1 MPPLAVP
8 DTICLVRCWLP
19 LPQVLVHEVQPDQAV
34 VWQSTGQR
42 NMLHGS
48 DSDLWP
54 QATPPKYAST
64 ETERERLRE
73 PPAQDLVHLDQADHA
88 VILQSIG
95 QFVAPHTC
103 DTEVGPQAVPPF
115 LAWRTTFLERV
126 CTPPPQVTEQ
136 SPQAFHVSARMQLS
150 RRAWVLQACSSA
162 CGPQAAPNLLAGVI
176 TSRVRAC
183 LPPSQVLV
191 HVVQLVHWVRAQSTG
206 HTGRPWQRT
215 VSMSGVAHLAPPKR
229 ASRVRWRE
237 RVLVASPQVLVHAL
251 NSDHGETTQSTGQAW
266 MLQKPL
272 ISVVTPQ
279 LAPPNLAGLIMER
292 ERVWRPP
299 PVLPLTSMFMLP
311 PHVTEHAPYE
321 PQADIVQSTGH
332 AAALQL
338 RDSSRLGHT
347 KPPCAARSMTE
358 RERTW
363 VPPPQVLVHAVQR
376 DQPPIWQWIGHGVL
390 LQLSTSTF

>member
-1 MPPLAVP
+1 M
-8 DTICLVRCWLP
+8 
-19 LPQVLVHEVQPDQAV
+19 
-34 VWQSTGQR
+34 
-42 NMLHGS
+42 
-48 DSDLWP
+48 
-54 QATPPKYAST
+54 
-64 ETERERLRE
+64 
-73 PPAQDLVHLDQADHA
+73 
-88 VILQSIG
+88 
-95 QFVAPHTC
+95 
-103 DTEVGPQAVPPF
+103 
-115 LAWRTTFLERV
+115 
-126 CTPPPQVTEQ
+126 
-136 SPQAFHVSARMQLS
+136 
-150 RRAWVLQACSSA
+150 
-162 CGPQAAPNLLAGVI
+162 
-176 TSRVRAC
+176 
-183 LPPSQVLV
+183 
-191 HVVQLVHWVRAQSTG
+191 
-206 HTGRPWQRT
+206 
-215 VSMSGVAHLAPPKR
+215 
-229 ASRVRWRE
+229 RWRE

-272 ISVVTPQ
+272 VSVVTPQ

-390 LQLSTSTF
+390 LQLSTSTFLVGHATPPIWAATLVRVRVLMPPVGPQETEHLEKVVQAPTTQSTGQASTLQDCTCSPESQVLPPKALCTAIGRVRLSRPCTPACASVETPLAKWRTTSLPPWSNHWLEPFSYQQVKAGVSAAAPGARMLEASSSSRAPGAPGVACRRRWPGWRCGSGWWHRCRTPWCSESWLLKAAAWWIRAPRRRG